1 MYKYILK
8 RLALMIPVIIGV
20 SFIIFSI
27 MSFMPGNPARL
38 ILGEKATPEAIE
50 QINEELGV
58 NDPFLVR
65 YANYVKDALRGDFGT
80 SYSTKQPVVNE
91 IKARFPTTLKLALL
105 SVLIATLIGLPLGI
119 LSAVKQYSWIDN
131 LTTVLG
137 LGFIS
142 IPPFWLGLMLII
154 FFSARLGWLPSY
166 GSDSFA
172 CFILPAI
179 TSSASTF
186 ATLLR
191 MTRSTMLEVIRQDY
205 VTTAMAKGSD
215 KQRIIFRHC
224 LPNALI
230 PLITVVGVNFGGMLS
245 GSVITE
251 SVFGMSGIGSL
262 LINSIRA
269 KDVPAVMACTL
280 LLAVLFGVVNLVVD
294 IIYAYVDP
302 RIKAQYQK

>member
-137 LGFIS
+137 LGLFPS
-142 IPPFWLGLMLII
+142 RHF
-154 FFSARLGWLPSY
+154 GW
-166 GSDSFA
+166 A
-172 CFILPAI
+172 
-179 TSSASTF
+179 
-186 ATLLR
+186 
-191 MTRSTMLEVIRQDY
+191 
-205 VTTAMAKGSD
+205 
-215 KQRIIFRHC
+215 
-224 LPNALI
+224 
-230 PLITVVGVNFGGMLS
+230 
-245 GSVITE
+245 
-251 SVFGMSGIGSL
+251 
-262 LINSIRA
+262 
-269 KDVPAVMACTL
+269 
-280 LLAVLFGVVNLVVD
+280 
-294 IIYAYVDP
+294 
-302 RIKAQYQK
+302 